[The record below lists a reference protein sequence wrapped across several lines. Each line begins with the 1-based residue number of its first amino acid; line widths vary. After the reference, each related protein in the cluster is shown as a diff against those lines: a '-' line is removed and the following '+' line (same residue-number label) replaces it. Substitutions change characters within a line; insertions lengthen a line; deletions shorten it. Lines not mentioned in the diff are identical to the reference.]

1 MKKTKIIATLGPSSS
16 GRAKLG
22 KIAAAGMDAVRL
34 NFSHGTHSEYTQI
47 IKDVRA
53 VAAGE
58 GRPLAIIADIQGPKI
73 RVGEVGPGGVSL
85 SKSEMIKLSSLAV
98 PRARR
103 VEIKTIP
110 VSYRKPG
117 GVLSVGDKVLLD
129 DGRLVIKVT
138 RVLSD
143 AEVQCRVI
151 KGGTLKSRKG
161 INLPG
166 KDIDLPSL
174 TPKDRKDIEF
184 ALAAGVDYLAQSF
197 IRTAGDVIKL
207 RKLAGRLTDRK
218 VRIIA
223 KIEKREAIENI
234 DEIISEADAVMIA
247 RGDLGVEIAPE
258 RVPYWQ
264 KELIR
269 KARSQA
275 RTVITATQMLESMIE
290 NPTPTRAEASD
301 VANAVYDGTDC
312 VMLSG
317 ETAVG
322 KYPVAAVRTMNRI
335 TRTVERSLPGFHPGT
350 AQPAKS
356 VTRVI
361 SAAACE
367 VADSMKARAI
377 VTPTSSGT
385 TAYEIS
391 KHRPKTPIIAISSDH
406 DVVNQLSL
414 AWGVLPGVVAPAKDT
429 EDMFAKAIA
438 AAVAAGLAGKGD
450 MIVITAGVLVNV
462 PGTTN
467 LIKIHKIDV

>member
-1 MKKTKIIATLGPSSS
+1 MKKTKIIATLGPASS
-16 GRAKLG
+16 GMAELG
-22 KIAAAGMDAVRL
+22 RMAAAGMDAVRL
-34 NFSHGTHSEYTQI
+34 NLSHGTHAEYTKAI
-47 IKDVRA
+47 ENVRS
-53 VAAGE
+53 VAAE
-58 GRPLAIIADIQGPKI
+58 AGRPLAVIADIQGPKI
-73 RVGEVGPGGVSL
+73 RVGDVGEDGVYL
-85 SKSEMIKLSSLAV
+85 SRSERIILSS
-98 PRARR
+98 RARKR
-103 VEIKTIP
+103 EEKTIP
-110 VSYRKPG
+110 VSYRKLG

-138 RVLSD
+138 GVLS
-143 AEVQCRVI
+143 EVEVECSVV
-151 KGGTLKSRKG
+151 KGGALKSRKG
-161 INLPG
+161 INLPAR
-166 KDIDLPSL
+166 DINLPSL

-207 RKLAGRLTDRK
+207 RSLVGRLSDCK

-223 KIEKREAIENI
+223 KIEKREAIKNI
-234 DEIISEADAVMIA
+234 DEIINEADAVMIA

-264 KELIR
+264 KEIIK

-312 VMLSG
+312 VMLSA

-322 KYPVAAVRTMNRI
+322 KYPTAAIRTMNKI
-335 TRTVERSLPGFHPGT
+335 ARTVERSLSGFQDGNESPGKP
-350 AQPAKS
+350 

-367 VADSMKARAI
+367 VADSLKAKAI
-377 VTPTSSGT
+377 VTPTSSGA
-385 TAYEIS
+385 TALEIS
-391 KHRPKTPIIAISSDH
+391 KHRPKTPIIAISSDK
-406 DVVNQLSL
+406 DVVNQLCL
-414 AWGVLPGVVAPAKDT
+414 AWGVNPGVVAPARDT
-429 EDMFAKAIA
+429 EDMFDKAIE
-438 AAVAAGLAGKGD
+438 AAGDSGLAAKGD

-467 LIKIHKIDV
+467 LIKIHKMDAW

>member
-1 MKKTKIIATLGPSSS
+1 M
-16 GRAKLG
+16 
-22 KIAAAGMDAVRL
+22 AAAGMDAVRL
-34 NFSHGTHSEYTQI
+34 NLSHGTHAEYAKSIENVRRVASE
-47 IKDVRA
+47 A
-53 VAAGE
+53 
-58 GRPLAIIADIQGPKI
+58 GRPLAVIADIQGPKI
-73 RVGEVGPGGVSL
+73 RVGEVGRDGVFL
-85 SKSEMIKLSSLAV
+85 SRSEKIILSSQ
-98 PRARR
+98 ARKA
-103 VEIKTIP
+103 EMKIIP
-110 VSYRKPG
+110 VSYRKLG
-117 GVLSVGDKVLLD
+117 TILTVGDKVLLD
-129 DGRLVIKVT
+129 DGRLAVKVT
-138 RVLSD
+138 GVLSED
-143 AEVQCRVI
+143 EAECTVV

-161 INLPG
+161 INLPA
-166 KDIDLPSL
+166 KNINLPSL

-207 RKLAGRLTDRK
+207 RKLVGRLTDRK

-223 KIEKREAIENI
+223 KIEKREAIDNI
-234 DEIISEADAVMIA
+234 GEIINEADAVMIA

-258 RVPYWQ
+258 KVPYWQ
-264 KELIR
+264 KEIIR
-269 KARSQA
+269 KARAQA
-275 RTVITATQMLESMIE
+275 KTVITATQMLESMIE
-290 NPTPTRAEASD
+290 NQTPTRAEASD

-312 VMLSG
+312 VMLSA

-322 KYPVAAVRTMNRI
+322 KYPIAAVRTMNKI
-335 TRTVERSLPGFHPGT
+335 ARTVERSLSGFHDGSESPGE
-350 AQPAKS
+350 P

-367 VADSMKARAI
+367 VADSLKAKAI

-385 TAYEIS
+385 TALEIS